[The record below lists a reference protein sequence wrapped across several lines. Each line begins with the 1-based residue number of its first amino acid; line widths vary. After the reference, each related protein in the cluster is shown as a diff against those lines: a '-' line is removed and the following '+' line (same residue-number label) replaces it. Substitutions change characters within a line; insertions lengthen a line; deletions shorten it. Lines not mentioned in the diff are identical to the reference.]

1 MSYIFLSQY
10 LLSAS
15 ALFLAIYLYKLTI
28 KIANKQQILETKQD
42 LLAEK
47 QEKDYQHLL
56 KNIKHSGN
64 LLEKIIQKE
73 NEK

>member
-15 ALFLAIYLYKLTI
+15 ALFLAIYTYKLVI
-28 KIANKQQILETKQD
+28 KIENKQEILETKQD
-42 LLAEK
+42 FLAEK
-47 QEKDYQHLL
+47 QEKEYKHLL
-56 KNIKHSGN
+56 NNLKYIENLIK
-64 LLEKIIQKE
+64 KD

>member
-15 ALFLAIYLYKLTI
+15 ALFLAIYIYKLVI
-28 KIANKQQILETKQD
+28 KIENKQEILENKQD
-42 LLAEK
+42 FLAEK
-47 QEKDYQHLL
+47 QEKEYQHLL
-56 KNIKHSGN
+56 KNIKYSGN